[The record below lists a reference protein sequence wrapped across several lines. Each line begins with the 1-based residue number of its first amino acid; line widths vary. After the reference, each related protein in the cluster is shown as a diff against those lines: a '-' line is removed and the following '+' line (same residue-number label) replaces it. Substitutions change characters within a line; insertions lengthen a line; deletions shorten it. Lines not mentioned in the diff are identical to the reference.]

1 MNANG
6 FLAQLNVDKL
16 DTSGPV
22 TGTFVDS
29 SGPITLTNARWD
41 HPLRQLTFTRLLTFP
56 DGQVEKQDFLGY
68 LFEGPSAVPPTLAGT
83 FHADQFESKPDFGWF
98 AQKS

>member
-6 FLAQLNVDKL
+6 FLAQLNLDTL

-29 SGPITLTNARWD
+29 SGPVILSNARWD
-41 HPLRQLTFTRLLTFP
+41 HALKQLTFTRSLS
-56 DGQVEKQDFLGY
+56 DGENQVFVGY
-68 LFEGPSAVPPTLAGT
+68 LFEGPSAATPPFTLAGIFT
-83 FHADQFESKPDFGWF
+83 ADRFESKPDFGWL
-98 AQKS
+98 AQLS